1 VPPALSSFLQNF
13 GFRSFGVV
21 VSYADS
27 LSLDSV
33 QVVIAS
39 GSRWVVWEDPLLSFT
54 FELAWTIQSPFQEEQ
69 SQYAVLEATA
79 RFMPELFP
87 AEFEFSID
95 TNLVVSGRYVA
106 LSPEEYVSFNALVA
120 AVTGGIIKVPEQ
132 FVSIV
137 FQEFYATINQ
147 SARSYTFGS
156 TTSIKLPIVVEGKFE
171 LNDAALM
178 LSVQKPEPAGGQP
191 VSEATLPATLPP

>member
-1 VPPALSSFLQNF
+1 ATSPEFRAQLPVAPEAQTAAFSIVDPKGGLVLTADQLFALMAGQTWFGLVPPALSSFLQNF

-39 GSRWVVWEDPLLSFT
+39 GSRWVVWEAPLLSFT

-120 AVTGGIIKVPEQ
+120 AVTGGIIKV
-132 FVSIV
+132 
-137 FQEFYATINQ
+137 
-147 SARSYTFGS
+147 
-156 TTSIKLPIVVEGKFE
+156 
-171 LNDAALM
+171 
-178 LSVQKPEPAGGQP
+178 
-191 VSEATLPATLPP
+191 